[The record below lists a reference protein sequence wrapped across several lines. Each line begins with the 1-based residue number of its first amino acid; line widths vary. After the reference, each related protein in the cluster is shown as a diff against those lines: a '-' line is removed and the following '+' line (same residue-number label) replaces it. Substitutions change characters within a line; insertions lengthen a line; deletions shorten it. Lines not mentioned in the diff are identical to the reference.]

1 MATLKQLKEAAE
13 VKNLRYEIHVIHD
26 FGDWKKMEIGINYK
40 SWIWAW
46 FSFIQTGEVNPE
58 NEYCIFRQTYNQAT
72 GAQDKSYR
80 RGVSVVNQLT
90 D

>member
-1 MATLKQLKEAAE
+1 MCAITTVRHDKELKAYYERKVKEG
-13 VKNLRYEIHVIHD
+13 KNKMPVINNVRCKLLARV
-26 FGDWKKMEIGINYK
+26 FAVINR
-40 SWIWAW
+40 
-46 FSFIQTGEVNPE
+46 NPE